1 MRRRALRNAHRPF
14 AKYQARQE
22 EISMAHVGESSS
34 RPRDILLFTKPG
46 CKSCAK
52 ARKLLDPRGWAYE
65 EVPASPRCLRAVS
78 AKSLAPQIFID
89 GTHIGS
95 ADDPQTYLARTT

>member
-1 MRRRALRNAHRPF
+1 
-14 AKYQARQE
+14 
-22 EISMAHVGESSS
+22 MAHVGESSS
-34 RPRDILLFTKPG
+34 RPRDNLLFTKPG

-52 ARKLLDPRGWAYE
+52 ARKLLDARGWAYE
-65 EVPASPRCLRAVS
+65 EVPASPRRLRAVS
-78 AKSLAPQIFID
+78 AKSSTPQIFID